1 MRPRLVRGGA
11 RSAVALVAIS
21 VAANVVLGAATSA
34 SANGAFETYGPSVRA
49 RAMGNAMSAIED
61 SAAAH
66 TNPAAV
72 GRAPGELLFH
82 AAFSL
87 DTPVVDVALEEAQE
101 QDDPLTPALP
111 NPVAGIT
118 LGFLIPLDLVFEDR
132 IFVGGTAYFPTQVL
146 VRARAHDPQRPF
158 FYAYDS
164 GTDHYDMSLAIGARV
179 FDWLF
184 LGGGVRL
191 SAGQQ
196 GDVLLAVDP
205 VRGRMTQQSVDTF
218 QYPKASPTAG
228 LLIGPLG
235 VEDVVTGSLGV
246 VYREPA
252 VFDISLPASLTIEG
266 ADVNAV
272 LDVLVRA
279 NFSPRTVTAGAS
291 FEILRDVIVD
301 VEAQYAF
308 WSEAPPPFVIT
319 GVDLGGEGLEALG
332 LEDGLDAP
340 AAGQDRVGPPGFVDT
355 VNVRA
360 GVEWHL
366 LKDVL
371 AARAGYQYRPSPVP
385 DQTSGT
391 NIIDCTTHVVGAGF
405 GLTFVFPLALARP
418 VTIDAAYQAQI
429 LQPRTATKPNP
440 NDDVGAWTAQGIVHA
455 LALGWT
461 YQF

>member
-1 MRPRLVRGGA
+1 MRLLLA
-11 RSAVALVAIS
+11 
-21 VAANVVLGAATSA
+21 AATLLSLSA
-34 SANGAFETYGPSVRA
+34 HANGAFETYGASLRA
-49 RAMGNAMSAIED
+49 RAMANAAVAIDSA
-61 SAAAH
+61 AAAH

-72 GRAPGELLFH
+72 GRAPGDLLFH

-87 DTPVVDVALEEAQE
+87 DTPVVEIGLEQE
-101 QDDPLTPALP
+101 QPADDPLRPALP
-111 NPVAGIT
+111 APVAGLT
-118 LGFLIPLDLVFEDR
+118 LGFLIPLDLVLEDR
-132 IFVGGTAYFPTQVL
+132 VFVGATAYFPTQVL

-164 GTDHYDMSLAIGARV
+164 ATDHYDLSPAMGARV
-179 FDWLF
+179 LDWLY
-184 LGGGVRL
+184 LGAGARL
-191 SAGQQ
+191 SAGQE

-205 VRGRMTQQSVDTF
+205 VRGRLTEQSVDTF

-235 VEDVVTGSLGV
+235 VQDVVTASLGV
-246 VYREPA
+246 VYRDPT

-279 NFSPRTVTAGAS
+279 NFSPRSVTAGVGL
-291 FEILRDVIVD
+291 EVLRDLVVD

-319 GVDLGGEGLEALG
+319 GVDLGGQGLEALG

-340 AAGQDRVGPPGFVDT
+340 AAGQDRVASPGFVDT
-355 VNVRA
+355 VNLRA
-360 GVEWHL
+360 GLEWRL

-391 NIIDCTTHVVGAGF
+391 NIIDGSAHVVGMGF
-405 GLTFVFPLALARP
+405 GLTFELPRAFTRPL
-418 VTIDAAYQAQI
+418 TIDAAYQAQI
-429 LQPRTATKPNP
+429 LMPRTAEKVNP
-440 NDDVGAWTAQGIVHA
+440 NDAVGSWSAQGVVHA